1 MYGAEYTCYCMCMLS
16 RRLQILLD
24 ERQYARLAA
33 YAEEQNLSVGAAVR
47 EAIDKAVP
55 STVSARETAARRI
68 LAADAMP
75 VPDPGELRRELG
87 ELRGRRA

>member
-1 MYGAEYTCYCMCMLS
+1 MLS

-33 YAEEQNLSVGAAVR
+33 YAEERNLSVGAAVR

-55 STVSARETAARRI
+55 STFSERETAARRI
-68 LAADAMP
+68 LAAEPMP
-75 VPDPGELRRELG
+75 VPEPAALRRELG
-87 ELRGRRA
+87 ELRARRA